1 VRLALRRPYT
11 SAIAAF
17 TVVHA
22 GALAQITAV
31 DNTALRI
38 MQSPA
43 VPPTEM
49 VIEKFRKLSGRRLG
63 AAQVERIVE
72 SVMAAERLQDAGE
85 LARLLARVA

>member
-1 VRLALRRPYT
+1 MRLALRRPYT

-43 VPPTEM
+43 VPPF
-49 VIEKFRKLSGRRLG
+49 KAS
-63 AAQVERIVE
+63 
-72 SVMAAERLQDAGE
+72 SVG
-85 LARLLARVA
+85 VPG